1 MKTFAGY
8 CAGLLVLAAAMAL
21 VTWGLVTW
29 TVQNF
34 SLASLWPFSGD
45 LTPHPVHLLAIG
57 LVVLPMAFRLLA
69 SPAVNTTESADE

>member
-1 MKTFAGY
+1 MKTIAGY
-8 CAGLLVLAAAMAL
+8 CAGLLALAAAMAL

-34 SLASLWPFSGD
+34 SLASLWPFSAD

-69 SPAVNTTESADE
+69 IPAGKSAEPADD